1 MIAKTIARWG
11 FCAKIHFKEKIKAY
25 FLYRKVIFMIKKVNI
40 NGLEQI
46 KNIVSAASLCNEDVG
61 VHDANGS
68 IADAKSILGL
78 ISLDYSHPVSIVSE
92 SEKALHTVLNAI
104 S

>member
-1 MIAKTIARWG
+1 
-11 FCAKIHFKEKIKAY
+11 
-25 FLYRKVIFMIKKVNI
+25 MIKKVNI

-46 KNIVSAASLCNEDVG
+46 KCIVNAASRCREDVG

-92 SEKALHTVLNAI
+92 SENALRDVVDAI